1 MAFTTVFSATAQVKW
16 MSTDKL
22 PARPFTKVGEPAD
35 LSGYQI
41 IQGDAP
47 LVKMRTTFYKEALK
61 VPDGV
66 PAFTGPLLTMPST
79 RPMRAPLAG
88 DLPYAWATQLGGLY
102 ETNNLVQFDLSDNIQ
117 PTTLL
122 STNYPIGMYG
132 QQLLGDTLYSS
143 YITFQ
148 STPYGMA
155 YAAFIS
161 KLNTN
166 TWKGVLGQ
174 VNSIDYAAV
183 SYAQANNGMLY
194 GEFYNSRLNG
204 YLIGKIDMS
213 TLTRITLG
221 TGEQTYVAMGMT
233 SDDRLYA
240 IGIDGNLYELST
252 DNGAATLVGPTGVK
266 VRNANG
272 SYYAQ
277 GGDIDKNTNT
287 FYWAAADSTGRSS
300 LYTVD
305 LYSGQASLITDMPN
319 NTEYV
324 SFIIPRTVQAGAP
337 ATPATPTVT
346 FDGITLN
353 GTFTFT
359 APDKTVKGNKLT
371 GDLTYLIISDYD
383 DTLATGKTH
392 PGATETVAITAP
404 SKGFHNFKVSVANG
418 YGTSD
423 YATVRAWAGADQP
436 NIATNVVLAI
446 DSDGTTHLTWDAP
459 TATVN
464 GGNLDTT
471 ITYNVGRFA
480 KGTETTV
487 AKGITAREFS
497 EKLTDEGY
505 VSYYYNVYAING
517 DTLSDAAESNHVL
530 WGSVN
535 EVPYFEDFQTAAGF
549 EVYTVLDNNK
559 DDKTWSYNKPNRRS
573 NRNNGSAQGA
583 YGSNLKVQADDWLLT
598 PAIHLDPTKVYS
610 ISYQTNDVWA
620 GNFNDMEVKIGTGDD
635 PTAFATLE
643 PTFRVT
649 STNAQKAG
657 YVTHTFEFQPT
668 VDGAYRL
675 GFHDVTPV
683 LSGTGALRVDDI
695 SISYLTDISAPDSA
709 TNVVVNAGAKGAL
722 NAIIAFNVPSKNID
736 GSARASVDSV
746 IVLKD
751 GALLNKFEA
760 NNAGAL
766 LSCTDNDVT
775 QANHTYKI
783 TAYADGKPGRAVSK
797 TIYVGIDAPASPD
810 LTLFDNQNSVLF
822 NWADILGQHNGYID
836 QDQTTVTIYNTTGYR
851 NAYKGTQAAQFT
863 ASQKTGSIAIN
874 MDEGTPQSL
883 LRYIAEAS
891 NSVGTSSTVFSDYL
905 IKGKPYDLPYREST
919 ANGRSDHG
927 FYVYD
932 IERESGAIGGFYMS
946 STSAAAVDGDGGSI
960 IVPGTYKGDRTTNN
974 YGKINLR
981 GTTNPMGYVFVAN
994 TIANNPLRLS
1004 FFVRLPDK
1012 TVDTLK
1018 VVDVKN
1024 LRTGY
1029 WNELELDLRKYAGQ
1043 RFIELFI
1050 QGYMTADK
1058 VNTANADYCFVDN
1071 INIFDQL
1078 DKNLTAQEVKGPNF
1092 VHAGDLSSFTTSIRN
1107 LGKSTATSYKVV
1119 SIVNGVP
1126 VDTVEVSNKLLVAMN
1141 NWVTLPL
1148 PVNFAK
1154 KDSISFQAKVLYDG
1168 DLDED
1173 DDLSDI
1179 GWVKVRTDAKP
1190 TPTSLTAASEPNTV
1204 TLNWVAP
1211 DTTGFKKV
1219 TDDFEAYEPFT
1230 DQFGEWRT
1238 FDNDGGVWAMLND
1251 DLSYPG
1257 QGQDRGFMIWR
1268 PDSVFKESPI
1278 PIDMTPHS
1286 GKQYAMIA
1294 LQVDPDSYGGED
1306 GTAGQVRI
1314 EGNQMLISPELSG
1327 RDQTITFW
1335 VKNARWTTDTN
1346 DTLGIYYPEYIWPY
1360 YSTTTND
1367 PTAFQSLGP
1376 SYTVKGGKWQE
1387 LSYDVPEGAKFFCIW
1402 WSTENGYFFS
1412 VDDFTYESIYGGS
1425 TSPLTGYNIYRDG
1438 VLIGHVDAD
1447 GNATFTDTTAD
1458 DGVHVYT
1465 VTATYADG
1473 SESDYSNEAS
1483 VTVVT
1488 GIDAIENELNAPAY
1502 NVYSVDGKALRINA
1516 KSLKDLNKG
1525 VYIINN
1531 KKVVVK

>member
-16 MSTDKL
+16 LSTDKL
-22 PARPFTKVGEPAD
+22 PARPFNKVGEPAD

-41 IQGDAP
+41 IEGDAP
-47 LVKMRTTFYKEALK
+47 LAKMRTTFYKEALK
-61 VPDGV
+61 VTDGV
-66 PAFTGPLLTMPST
+66 PAFTGPILTMPTS
-79 RPMRAPLAG
+79 PMAMRAPLAG

-117 PTTLL
+117 PSTLL
-122 STNYPIGMYG
+122 STNYPVGQYGM
-132 QQLLGDTLYSS
+132 QLLGDTLYTS

-161 KLNTN
+161 KLNIN

-174 VNSIDYAAV
+174 INSVDFAAV
-183 SYAQANNGMLY
+183 AYAQANNGMLY

-204 YLIGKIDMS
+204 YQIGKIDMS
-213 TLTRITLG
+213 TLTRVTLG

-233 SDDRLYA
+233 SDNRLYA

-252 DNGAATLVGPTGVK
+252 DNGAATLIGSTGVK
-266 VRNANG
+266 VLNASGN
-272 SYYAQ
+272 YYAQ

-305 LYSGQASLITDMPN
+305 LYSGKASLITDMPN

-324 SFIIPRTVQAGAP
+324 SFFIPRTVQGGAP
-337 ATPATPTVT
+337 ATPATPSVT

-359 APDKTVKGNKLT
+359 SPEKTAKGNKLT
-371 GDLTYLIISDYD
+371 GDLSYIVLCDYD
-383 DTLATGKTH
+383 DTLATGTTH
-392 PGATETVAITAP
+392 AGATETVSITAP
-404 SKGFHNFKVSVANG
+404 SKGFHYYKVAVANG

-423 YATVRAWAGADQP
+423 YAPVRAWAGADQP

-464 GGNLDTT
+464 GGNMDTL
-471 ITYNVGRFA
+471 ITYNVGRYA

-487 AKGITAREFS
+487 ATGITAREFS
-497 EKLTDEGY
+497 EKLADEGY
-505 VSYYYNVYAING
+505 TSYYYNVYAVNG
-517 DTLSDAAESNHVL
+517 DAVSDAAESNHVL
-530 WGSVN
+530 FGSTI
-535 EVPYFEDFQTAAGF
+535 EVPYFEDFQKSAGF
-549 EVYTVLDNNK
+549 EVFTVLDNDKNG
-559 DDKTWSYNKPNRRS
+559 KTWSYNAPRART

-583 YGSNLKVQADDWLLT
+583 YGSSYGVQADDWLLT
-598 PAIHLDPTKVYS
+598 PGIHLDPTKIYS
-610 ISYQTNDVWA
+610 ISYQVNDVWA
-620 GNFNDMEVKIGTGDD
+620 GSFNDMEVKIGTGED
-635 PTAFATLE
+635 PTAFATLQ
-643 PTFRVT
+643 PTFRVS

-657 YVTHTFEFQPT
+657 YTTYTFEFQPT
-668 VDGAYRL
+668 VDGTYRL

-683 LSGTGALRVDDI
+683 LTGTGAIRVDDI
-695 SISYLTDISAPDSA
+695 SISYLSDISSPDSA

-722 NAIIAFNVPSKNID
+722 NAIIAFNVPAKNID
-736 GSARASVDSV
+736 GSARASVDSI

-760 NNAGAL
+760 SNAGAL
-766 LSCTDNDVT
+766 LSCTDNDVA
-775 QANHTYKI
+775 QGNHTYKI
-783 TAYADGKPGRAVSK
+783 TAYADGKPGRPVSK
-797 TIYVGIDAPASPD
+797 TIYVGLDTPAAPILVP
-810 LTLFDNQNSVLF
+810 LDNQNSVVF
-822 NWADILGQHNGYID
+822 NWAEILGQHNGYID
-836 QDQTTVTIYNTTGYR
+836 QDQTTLTIYNATGYLS
-851 NAYKGTQAAQFT
+851 AYKGTQAAQFT
-863 ASQKTGSIAIN
+863 ASQKTGSLAVN
-874 MDEGTPQSL
+874 LDEGTPQSL

-891 NSVGTSSTVFSDYL
+891 NATGTSSSVYTDYL
-905 IKGKPYDLPYREST
+905 IKGKPYDLPYRESN
-919 ANGRSDHG
+919 ANGINDHH

-932 IERESGAIGGFYMS
+932 LERESGATGGFYMS
-946 STSAAAVDGDGGSI
+946 TTTAASVDDDGGAI
-960 IVPGTYKGDRTTNN
+960 IVPGQIKGDITINN

-1018 VVDVKN
+1018 VVNAKD

-1029 WNELELDLRKYAGQ
+1029 WTELELDLRKYAGQ
-1043 RFIELFI
+1043 RFVELFI
-1050 QGYMTADK
+1050 KGYMTADK
-1058 VNTANADYCFVDN
+1058 VNTSNADYLFVDN

-1092 VHAGDLSSFTTSIRN
+1092 IHAGETGSFTASIRN
-1107 LGKSTATSYKVV
+1107 LGKNAASSYKVV
-1119 SIVNGVP
+1119 SIVDGVP
-1126 VDTVEVSNKLLVAMN
+1126 VDTVDVNENLHVAMN
-1141 NWVTLPL
+1141 KQVTLPL
-1148 PVNFAK
+1148 PVKFAK
-1154 KDSISFQAKVLYDG
+1154 KDSISFQAKVIYDG

-1190 TPTSLTAASEPNTV
+1190 TPTSLTATSEPNTV

-1238 FDNDGGVWAMLND
+1238 YDNDGGVWPMLND
-1251 DLSYPG
+1251 AMSYPG
-1257 QGQDRGFMIWR
+1257 QGQHRGFMIWR

-1278 PIDMTPHS
+1278 PIDMTAHS

-1294 LQVDPDSYGGED
+1294 LQVDVDSYGESTFD
-1306 GTAGQVRI
+1306 QVRI
-1314 EGNQMLISPELSG
+1314 EGNQMLMSPELSG
-1327 RDQTITFW
+1327 REQTVTFW
-1335 VKNARWTTDTN
+1335 VKNASWTTDVN
-1346 DTLGIYYPEYIWPY
+1346 DTLGTYYREYFWPY

-1376 SYTVKGGKWQE
+1376 SYTVQGGKWQE

-1412 VDDFTYESIYGGS
+1412 VDDFTYESVYGGS

-1438 VLIGHVDAD
+1438 VLIGHVDAN

-1488 GIDAIENELNAPAY
+1488 GIDAIENELNAPSY
-1502 NVYSVDGKALRINA
+1502 NVYSVDGKALQINA